1 MTSWKSCASTSTSR
15 TTPPAPSRASRP
27 EAVQQPPNT
36 PDLLL
41 VGGDVLLH
49 DGAWRVER
57 ADVTVRGGRIEAIGR
72 ADGRTDRKAT
82 PVSGRGCSGWLI
94 IPRPIPGP
102 VPPFQTPFPRL
113 ADHLRLPG
121 SERR

>member
-1 MTSWKSCASTSTSR
+1 MSAPCRALNQTTTSWKRCASTSTSR
-15 TTPPAPSRASRP
+15 TKPPAPSRASRP

-57 ADVTVRGGRIEAIGR
+57 ADVRSEEHTSELQSHSDLV
-72 ADGRTDRKAT
+72 
-82 PVSGRGCSGWLI
+82 C
-94 IPRPIPGP
+94 
-102 VPPFQTPFPRL
+102 RL
-113 ADHLRLPG
+113 LLEKKKVNICNNIVTNPDHDC
-121 SERR
+121 

>member
-1 MTSWKSCASTSTSR
+1 MRRTSSWKSCASTSPCR

-36 PDLLL
+36 PDLFL

-57 ADVTVRGGRIEAIGR
+57 ADVTVRGGRIEAGGR
-72 ADGRTDRKAT
+72 ADGRAGRKTT
-82 PVSGRGCSGWLI
+82 PRSVGDCRGCLFF
-94 IPRPIPGP
+94 
-102 VPPFQTPFPRL
+102 PPPPPPPPPP
-113 ADHLRLPG
+113 LPP
-121 SERR
+121 

>member
-1 MTSWKSCASTSTSR
+1 MPGGGMASLRACTRTTTSWKSCASTSTSR
-15 TTPPAPSRASRP
+15 TTPPAPSRGSRP

-57 ADVTVRGGRIEAIGR
+57 ADVTVRDGRIAHVGKGKRETGKGKGAQPHPQIP
-72 ADGRTDRKAT
+72 A
-82 PVSGRGCSGWLI
+82 GRGWLVM
-94 IPRPIPGP
+94 PGP
-102 VPPFQTPFPRL
+102 TQAP
-113 ADHLRLPG
+113 
-121 SERR
+121 

>member
-1 MTSWKSCASTSTSR
+1 APRCPPPTPSWTSCASTSTFR

-27 EAVQQPPNT
+27 EAVEQPPGT

-57 ADVTVRGGRIEAIGR
+57 ADVTVRGGRIDAVGR
-72 ADGRTDRKAT
+72 ADGRADRKAT
-82 PVSGRGCSGWLI
+82 PESVGGCSGWLI
-94 IPRPIPGP
+94 IAGP
-102 VPPFQTPFPRL
+102 LP
-113 ADHLRLPG
+113 AHLDLG
-121 SERR
+121 HTH